1 MTYLSVHMED
11 LVHFSGT
18 KYVVGLWSS
27 SLPKGGGRGGRGGQ
41 RGDSEEGKRGCE
53 EWGERVSELAHFV
66 PY

>member
-1 MTYLSVHMED
+1 MTYLSVQMQD

-27 SLPKGGGRGGRGGQ
+27 SLPKGGGG
-41 RGDSEEGKRGCE
+41 EGSGLTQEGERGCE

-66 PY
+66 PC